1 MRSLGI
7 ETKTAVS
14 NRNFNIKTH
23 SPKSFRFV
31 KKVKKQ
37 NIFINNILN

>member
-7 ETKTAVS
+7 DTKTAVS
-14 NRNFNIKTH
+14 NRNFKTKAH

-37 NIFINNILN
+37 NIVINNILN